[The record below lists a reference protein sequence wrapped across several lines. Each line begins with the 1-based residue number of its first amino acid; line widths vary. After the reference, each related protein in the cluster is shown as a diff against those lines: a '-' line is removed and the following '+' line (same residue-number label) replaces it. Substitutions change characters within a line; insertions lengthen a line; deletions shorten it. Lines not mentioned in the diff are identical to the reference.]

1 MSLCLIVDAAEP
13 EEWLEAG
20 WLFPGTGW
28 GIYTQGEHTCFI
40 RYVRRILGLSD
51 LFGCFDV
58 SWYFNLFFFF
68 FYLNQLSS
76 ERGRVFPF
84 RCPDAGVG
92 RDLPGG
98 RVLMMGS
105 RRFPG

>member
-1 MSLCLIVDAAEP
+1 MP
-13 EEWLEAG
+13 EKWLG
-20 WLFPGTGW
+20 RGGFFPGTGW
-28 GIYTQGEHTCFI
+28 CLTTLGVHTRFI
-40 RYVRRILGLSD
+40 RYFGEFLGFSD
-51 LFGCFDV
+51 RLDLAVDCFIC
-58 SWYFNLFFFF
+58 YIFF
-68 FYLNQLSS
+68 FYLKQLNS
-76 ERGRVFPF
+76 ERGRVFPL